1 MRKYILLLLF
11 LISCESNTNNKIL
24 ILKQKQKCDTVQR
37 DTNEFIYTK
46 SFLDTT
52 TLLLEQVQY
61 DFINN
66 NYPISDSMRNEMA
79 EKYADLVDIRI
90 IAEKQSLSYEDKKLA
105 DSLFNGIESL
115 IDTMLF
121 MNNNKYILN

>member
-105 DSLFNGIESL
+105 DSLFKGIESL

>member
-1 MRKYILLLLF
+1 MRKYILVLLF
-11 LISCESNTNNKIL
+11 LISCDSNTNNKISN
-24 ILKQKQKCDTVQR
+24 LKQNQKYDTVKR
-37 DTNEFIYTK
+37 DTNDFIYTN

-52 TLLLEQVQY
+52 TILLEQVQN

-66 NYPISDSMRNEMA
+66 YYPISDSMRIEMA

-90 IAEKQSLSYEDKKLA
+90 ISEKQQLSYEDKKLA

-115 IDTMLF
+115 IDTMIF

>member
-90 IAEKQSLSYEDKKLA
+90 IAEKQTLSYEDKKLA
-105 DSLFNGIESL
+105 DSLFKGIESL

>member
-52 TLLLEQVQY
+52 TILLEQVQY